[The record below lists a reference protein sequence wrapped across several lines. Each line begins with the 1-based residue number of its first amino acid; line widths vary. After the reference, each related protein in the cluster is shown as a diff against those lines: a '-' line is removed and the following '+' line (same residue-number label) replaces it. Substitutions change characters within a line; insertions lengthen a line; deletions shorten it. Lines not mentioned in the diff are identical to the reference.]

1 MCPKYTDRKCSRE
14 TAISRSLETTKVS
27 RDYMTDSKELVVPSD
42 DPWMSHA
49 FISKIAAQVSLPY
62 RRQEM
67 HEIVKRNGSL
77 EVHFICGA
85 DCLPYGKYPRLFE
98 LWACTMIKTGDD
110 CWNPETRTLNLGS
123 SFRDFLRLLNVNVGG
138 RQLKVIKPQFER
150 LFRCTYQ
157 ILNLTDPNQT
167 DMAAFVVAPRVHI
180 DWLNEPV

>member
-85 DCLPYGKYPRLFE
+85 DCLPYGK
-98 LWACTMIKTGDD
+98 I
-110 CWNPETRTLNLGS
+110 
-123 SFRDFLRLLNVNVGG
+123 G
-138 RQLKVIKPQFER
+138 RAHV
-150 LFRCTYQ
+150 
-157 ILNLTDPNQT
+157 
-167 DMAAFVVAPRVHI
+167 
-180 DWLNEPV
+180 